1 MGGRAQW
8 RGEGWEGELS
18 GEVRGGRESA
28 VCCERDSYKGWAV

>member
-18 GEVRGGRESA
+18 GEVRGGRENS
-28 VCCERDSYKGWAV
+28 VER